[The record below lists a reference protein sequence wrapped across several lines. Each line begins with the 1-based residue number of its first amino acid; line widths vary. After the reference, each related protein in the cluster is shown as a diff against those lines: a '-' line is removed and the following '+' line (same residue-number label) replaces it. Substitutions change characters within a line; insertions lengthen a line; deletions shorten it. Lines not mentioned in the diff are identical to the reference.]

1 MITIKKGR
9 RMKFENYEQFKQAL
23 ENKNPDGSDDI
34 RLSYAVQEVP
44 IEWCER
50 ILEAAE

>member
-1 MITIKKGR
+1 
-9 RMKFENYEQFKQAL
+9 MKFENYEQFKQAL